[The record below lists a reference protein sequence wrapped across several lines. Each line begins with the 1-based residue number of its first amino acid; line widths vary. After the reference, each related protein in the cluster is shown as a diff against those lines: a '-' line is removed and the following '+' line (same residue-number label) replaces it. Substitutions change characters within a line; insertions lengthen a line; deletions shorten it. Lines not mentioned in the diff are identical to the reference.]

1 MSHGDVSGTFIFI
14 LYILKVSKDGQM
26 LCPLGLHSSGQPPP
40 TSRAPP
46 TCPPGYCPA
55 LHHLQQQAAGQ
66 SKEVPGDPCRP
77 LVRWSLQGPLPSC
90 VGTPAGEA
98 GVLGH
103 FQPCQAPLSPSDLV
117 LVSAQREAQV
127 RGSGVQHQL
136 LGFSHVFFCLCLQ
149 PPSFPAEGGG
159 VLSFPILGESQRRS
173 EEGGQEEVSLLDWG
187 VRSVSPS
194 PGPTRPL

>member
-1 MSHGDVSGTFIFI
+1 MKFQIDQCYAKFPDPQSTDPPPWEKRPALGNAPHRGLAGIPQPVSQKHMSHGDVSGTFIFI

-103 FQPCQAPLSPSDLV
+103 FQPCQAPLSPK
-117 LVSAQREAQV
+117 
-127 RGSGVQHQL
+127 
-136 LGFSHVFFCLCLQ
+136 
-149 PPSFPAEGGG
+149 
-159 VLSFPILGESQRRS
+159 
-173 EEGGQEEVSLLDWG
+173 
-187 VRSVSPS
+187 
-194 PGPTRPL
+194 